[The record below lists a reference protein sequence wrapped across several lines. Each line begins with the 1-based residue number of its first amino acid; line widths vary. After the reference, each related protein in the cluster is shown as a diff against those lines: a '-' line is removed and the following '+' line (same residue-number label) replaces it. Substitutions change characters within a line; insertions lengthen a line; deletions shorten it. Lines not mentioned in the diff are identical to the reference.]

1 MKEMDSKLR
10 HFVHENGIRGTLLL
24 IFFNY
29 GFFSFVIN
37 LVDLTIAPEMSP
49 FGGTWGVLLF
59 SIGMASIWLKW
70 PFQPKIN
77 KGA

>member
-10 HFVHENGIRGTLLL
+10 RFVHENGIRGTLLL

-29 GFFSFVIN
+29 GFFSFIIN
-37 LVDLTIAPEMSP
+37 LVDLTIAPEMPP

-59 SIGMASIWLKW
+59 L
-70 PFQPKIN
+70 
-77 KGA
+77 